1 MSTFSVTSRY
11 CCTGGFRA
19 KLISGVCPLPL
30 GADRESPITSPESPG
45 LSTINT
51 QLTTLL
57 RFLRP
62 PITDLSRRSYTRT
75 LVGVGG
81 SRITSAFSAS
91 SGSFFNFFAGR
102 DTGKQYDPGRSL
114 GGSILTEGRFERQ
127 LSGSDLV

>member
-30 GADRESPITSPESPG
+30 GADHESPITSPESPPG

-57 RFLRP
+57 RFLRS
-62 PITDLSRRSYTRT
+62 PITDLSRRSCILRT

-81 SRITSAFSAS
+81 SRITSAFGAS

-102 DTGKQYDPGRSL
+102 DTGEQYDPGRSL
-114 GGSILTEGRFERQ
+114 GGSIVTEGRFERQ
-127 LSGSDLV
+127 